1 MHLSCLNVA
10 AQVLLP
16 SSLCRSLVCSGS
28 QSCGVLNTRTQPCCQ
43 TPLLLHSHFF
53 SSDPSFSLCCHLSSA
68 MFTTRSQAIKPPPYL
83 SFTSL
88 LPVNP
93 FTRPSINPS
102 LHHTANINP
111 RPTSFAYS
119 FFFFFFCPQLSIHH
133 SPLHS
138 SVHTSL
144 WFDFSKNISL
154 RADTWLFSPPSL
166 NPSSSP
172 PIISHRTQ
180 ISSSTP
186 SLSF

>member
-119 FFFFFFCPQLSIHH
+119 FFFFFLP
-133 SPLHS
+133 PT
-138 SVHTSL
+138 VH
-144 WFDFSKNISL
+144 
-154 RADTWLFSPPSL
+154 PSL
-166 NPSSSP
+166 TSAFIRPY
-172 PIISHRTQ
+172 IALIWLQ
-180 ISSSTP
+180 
-186 SLSF
+186 

>member
-10 AQVLLP
+10 AQVLMP

-119 FFFFFFCPQLSIHH
+119 FFFFFAPNCPSITHPCINPSIHH
-133 SPLHS
+133 SDLTSVKTLAWGLTRGFSFIFFLS
-138 SVHTSL
+138 SLPESFL
-144 WFDFSKNISL
+144 L
-154 RADTWLFSPPSL
+154 PS
-166 NPSSSP
+166 
-172 PIISHRTQ
+172 HHFTQ
-180 ISSSTP
+180 NSD
-186 SLSF
+186 